1 MVMMKI
7 MVSKGVDSIEN
18 SWVFYSVC
26 YFYMCCNRDWFDIY
40 KAWDKGFVL
49 LANNLEFNVV
59 GIEGQNGQ
67 ILHTFKIFNKIAQFT
82 NYVAVCHHFP
92 HRTQFQ

>member
-18 SWVFYSVC
+18 SWVFYILC
-26 YFYMCCNRDWFDIY
+26 YFYMFCNRDWFDIY
-40 KAWDKGFVL
+40 KAWDKGFVM

-67 ILHTFKIFNKIAQFT
+67 MSHIFKIFNKITLFT
-82 NYVAVCHHFP
+82 NYVAKYHHFS
-92 HRTQFQ
+92 HKTQYQ